1 MDLYKQCGADGLT
14 AKDRVK
20 QALMASQAAT
30 KRGRALTPCI
40 PGGKADPSSK
50 KRRHSDP
57 TAATGA
63 AGETPPLARKMACDA
78 QQRGPQTNL
87 HGNKGKKKQL
97 SQFEAA
103 FADVVEHID
112 EEHEVENSQRLQ
124 NLATSME
131 WSMIESE
138 CKQLAAQVRFR
149 RL

>member
-1 MDLYKQCGADGLT
+1 
-14 AKDRVK
+14 
-20 QALMASQAAT
+20 
-30 KRGRALTPCI
+30 
-40 PGGKADPSSK
+40 
-50 KRRHSDP
+50 
-57 TAATGA
+57 
-63 AGETPPLARKMACDA
+63 MACDA

-149 RL
+149 KLYLLHRVPQHLLPLPPPIEQPRASTFLFACYRSK